1 MGTHGT
7 GTHGKG
13 AHGMRTHDIDA
24 HGMGTGRETPAGGD
38 MIADLDQFP
47 IC

>member
-1 MGTHGT
+1 
-7 GTHGKG
+7 
-13 AHGMRTHDIDA
+13 MRTHDIGAHDIGA
-24 HGMGTGRETPAGGD
+24 HGMGTGREPPVGGD